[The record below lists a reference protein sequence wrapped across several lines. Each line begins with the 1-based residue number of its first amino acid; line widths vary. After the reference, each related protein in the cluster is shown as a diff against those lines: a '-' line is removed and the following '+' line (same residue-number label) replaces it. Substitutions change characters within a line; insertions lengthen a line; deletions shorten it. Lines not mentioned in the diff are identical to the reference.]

1 MELGKRKM
9 AMSFRLKP
17 NSLTRNFFLDTK
29 RTLDQEPFAN
39 EVDTRMGFA
48 LGSDVVLQK
57 RVKDLL
63 SKGLTREQ
71 VAKELGYSLST
82 VKRTMKEVGINLPEE
97 KKKKFFKAYEDF
109 VKENNRPPS
118 RAE

>member
-39 EVDTRMGFA
+39 EVDTRMGF
-48 LGSDVVLQK
+48 K
-57 RVKDLL
+57 
-63 SKGLTREQ
+63 KGTDPRQ
-71 VAKELGYSLST
+71 ILST
-82 VKRTMKEVGINLPEE
+82 KANKIGVDTYKQIASEYDKVIEQGFAN
-97 KKKKFFKAYEDF
+97 KSFKDVPTFRE
-109 VKENNRPPS
+109 
-118 RAE
+118 